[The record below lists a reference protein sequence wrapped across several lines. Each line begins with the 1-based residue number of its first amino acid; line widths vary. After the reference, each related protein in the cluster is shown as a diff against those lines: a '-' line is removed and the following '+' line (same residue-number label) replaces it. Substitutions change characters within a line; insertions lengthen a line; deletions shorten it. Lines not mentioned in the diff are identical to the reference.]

1 MRNLEKSDKKNK
13 NNKPKIQ
20 TDLQNSKKFIEEE
33 LCISDSEDSI
43 IDTITQVSN
52 NRHGKRTNL
61 DEGYNNKFSPQKR
74 KLRNSINSPM
84 KFINSPDNFDVKK
97 HLTELEIIGSSKKEN
112 ELLNIQKKN
121 IIKDSYNYQEFNEY
135 PFDHSLIK
143 QVEFEVK
150 LNFDLFEVPLL
161 PEKVNVF
168 GIKKTDEKVNN
179 NNNNNINYDLSA
191 IKNKIINFLTNKI
204 LFYYE
209 FKNVNQNESKIN
221 RIDINPINNNYANW
235 NSFGKDLVDVNCT
248 TQKEDN
254 YLEAMNYIFCKISED
269 SIKEKENKFFYICLP
284 LYSCYFFNNLDSPLW
299 KNRNE
304 DINERG
310 VFISNLSKNMEKKLN
325 DADIEYH
332 KINADLRS
340 LETQINPKRKTSEK
354 DKEKSN
360 TNITRMDYLSEY
372 ASFIQGSNANENNY
386 ESCVLFIKN
395 YDQNLFFN
403 EFLNTYEDSYFKLFS
418 PLPFVNSSCRKNNF
432 IVDIVKNEDGITLK
446 IKIIGCLFQTYL
458 KYVIDFLKEIS
469 KNFNF
474 NIVHYYK
481 TPSFHMLNKY
491 LKNPIEFCKYENEKF
506 FVRLR
511 KFTK

>member
-1 MRNLEKSDKKNK
+1 MKNLEKSDKKNK
-13 NNKPKIQ
+13 NNKQKILP
-20 TDLQNSKKFIEEE
+20 DPQNSKKFIEEE

-52 NRHGKRTNL
+52 NRYGKRTNYDDGL
-61 DEGYNNKFSPQKR
+61 DHKISPQKR

-84 KFINSPDNFDVKK
+84 KFINSPENFDIKK
-97 HLTELEIIGSSKKEN
+97 HLTDLEIIGSLKKEN
-112 ELLNIQKKN
+112 ENSNILKKN
-121 IIKDSYNYQEFNEY
+121 NIKDSYNYQEFNEY

-161 PEKVNVF
+161 SENVNDY
-168 GIKKTDEKVNN
+168 GMKKNDGKLKINN
-179 NNNNNINYDLSA
+179 NKNYDISA
-191 IKNKIINFLTNKI
+191 IKNKIINFLSNKI

-209 FKNVNQNESKIN
+209 YKNVNENESKLN
-221 RIDINPINNNYANW
+221 RIDINPLNNNNG
-235 NSFGKDLVDVNCT
+235 FGKDIADVNST

-254 YLEAMNYIFCKISED
+254 YLEAMNYIFSKISED
-269 SIKEKENKFFYICLP
+269 STNEKENKFFYICLP
-284 LYSCYFFNNLDSPLW
+284 LYSCYFFNNLESNLW

-310 VFISNLSKNMEKKLN
+310 VFISNLSKNIEKKLN

-340 LETQINPKRKTSEK
+340 LETQINPKRRTTEK

-360 TNITRMDYLSEY
+360 NNITRMDYLSEY

-403 EFLNTYEDSYFKLFS
+403 EFLNTYEDSYFKVFS
-418 PLPFVNSSCRKNNF
+418 PIPFVNSSCRKNNF
-432 IVDIVKNEDGITLK
+432 IVDVVKNEYGISIK
-446 IKIIGCLFQTYL
+446 IKLIGCLFQTYL
-458 KYVIDFLKEIS
+458 KYVIDFLLKEIS
-469 KNFNF
+469 NNFNF
-474 NIVHYYK
+474 NIVHFYK
-481 TPSFHMLNKY
+481 TPLFHMLNKN
-491 LKNPIEFCKYENEKF
+491 LKSPIEFCKYENEKF

-511 KFTK
+511 KFNK